1 MAQMNWRDNRG
12 GRISHIEMAALR
24 FAMLIDFTKSKLDI
38 LMTT

>member
-1 MAQMNWRDNRG
+1 MAQIGWRDNRG

-24 FAMLIDFTKSKLDI
+24 FTMMIDFTRSNLDI